1 MQEQSTLILHKQTL
15 PFLNISSYLN
25 DIKPIQSV
33 TIENTSE
40 IDIVQLEIKITADLK
55 CIEPFLYSVPLVPAN
70 KEVKIP
76 LENLKVNR
84 DFLNKLSETEK
95 ANITIEVIEK
105 W

>member
-40 IDIVQLEIKITADLK
+40 IDIVQLEIKIIDYLCFSLVHSPLLLMAAD
-55 CIEPFLYSVPLVPAN
+55 I
-70 KEVKIP
+70 
-76 LENLKVNR
+76 
-84 DFLNKLSETEK
+84 
-95 ANITIEVIEK
+95 
-105 W
+105 